1 VCYVQTAR
9 GTAISPIGGA
19 RPVERRRWHLLVAVI
34 AVAGLTADVVTKII
48 AVAHLEPLNPVRLLG
63 GLLTLRLIRNP
74 GAAFSQGQRFT
85 YVFAIAA
92 IAFLLFV
99 IIKLVPRIG
108 HPAWAVAIGL
118 LCAGVAGN
126 LTDRLFRPPG
136 VLRGHVIDFL
146 ELPYWPVFNV
156 ADMCIT
162 AAAIMI
168 IFLSIVKGIAITGE
182 RHVRTGRR
190 GAGDDDDHDR
200 SPIARG

>member
-1 VCYVQTAR
+1 LR
-9 GTAISPIGGA
+9 
-19 RPVERRRWHLLVAVI
+19 LLVALV
-34 AVAGLTADVVTKII
+34 AVAGLTADLVTKII
-48 AVAHLEPLNPVRLLG
+48 AVTHLEPLAEVRLLG

-92 IAFLLFV
+92 IIVLAFV

-136 VLRGHVIDFL
+136 PLRGHVIDFL
-146 ELPYWPVFNV
+146 ELPHWPIFNV

-168 IFLSIVKGIAITGE
+168 MFLSIVKGISITGQ
-182 RHVRTGRR
+182 RHGRP
-190 GAGDDDDHDR
+190 GPGGMDDDDDHDR
-200 SPIARG
+200 STVARG

>member
-1 VCYVQTAR
+1 VCHVQAAR
-9 GTAISPIGGA
+9 GTAITSLSDVGPI
-19 RPVERRRWHLLVAVI
+19 ERRRLRLLVALI
-34 AVAGLTADVVTKII
+34 AVAGLTADLVTKII
-48 AVAHLEPLNPVRLLG
+48 AVTHLEPLASVRLLG

-85 YVFAIAA
+85 YVFAIAGIIVLA
-92 IAFLLFV
+92 FV

-136 VLRGHVIDFL
+136 PLRGHVIDFL
-146 ELPYWPVFNV
+146 ELPHWPIFNV

-168 IFLSIVKGIAITGE
+168 MFLSVIKGISITGQ
-182 RHVRTGRR
+182 RHGRGGRGETG
-190 GAGDDDDHDR
+190 DDHDR
-200 SPIARG
+200 STVARG

>member
-1 VCYVQTAR
+1 VCHVQAAR
-9 GTAISPIGGA
+9 GTAITSLSDVGPI
-19 RPVERRRWHLLVAVI
+19 ERRRLRLLVALI
-34 AVAGLTADVVTKII
+34 AVAGLTADLVTKII
-48 AVAHLEPLNPVRLLG
+48 AVTHLEPLASVRLLG

-85 YVFAIAA
+85 YVFAIAGVIVLA
-92 IAFLLFV
+92 FV

-136 VLRGHVIDFL
+136 PLRGHVIDFL
-146 ELPYWPVFNV
+146 ELPHWPIFNV

-168 IFLSIVKGIAITGE
+168 MFLSVVKGISITGQ
-182 RHVRTGRR
+182 RHGRGGRGETG
-190 GAGDDDDHDR
+190 DDHDR
-200 SPIARG
+200 STVARG

>member
-1 VCYVQTAR
+1 VRDVQATR
-9 GTAISPIGGA
+9 GTAISQIADAQPI
-19 RPVERRRWHLLVAVI
+19 ERRRWRLLVAVV
-34 AVAGLTADVVTKII
+34 AVAGLTVDIVTKII
-48 AVAHLEPLNPVRLLG
+48 AVTNLEPLIPIRLLG

-85 YVFAIAA
+85 YVFAIAGIVVLA
-92 IAFLLFV
+92 FV

-162 AAAIMI
+162 SAAILI

-182 RHVRTGRR
+182 RHVRAGRR
-190 GAGDDDDHDR
+190 GTGEDDDHDR

>member
-1 VCYVQTAR
+1 MCHVQAAR
-9 GTAISPIGGA
+9 GTAITSLSDVGPI
-19 RPVERRRWHLLVAVI
+19 ERRRLRLLVALI
-34 AVAGLTADVVTKII
+34 AVAGLTADLVTKII
-48 AVAHLEPLNPVRLLG
+48 AVTHLEPLASVRLLG

-85 YVFAIAA
+85 YVFAIAGVIVLA
-92 IAFLLFV
+92 FV

-136 VLRGHVIDFL
+136 PLRGHVIDFL
-146 ELPYWPVFNV
+146 ELPHWPIFNV

-168 IFLSIVKGIAITGE
+168 MFLSVIKGISITGQ
-182 RHVRTGRR
+182 RHGRGGRGETG
-190 GAGDDDDHDR
+190 DDHDR
-200 SPIARG
+200 STVARG

>member
-1 VCYVQTAR
+1 VRDLQATR
-9 GTAISPIGGA
+9 GTAISQIADAQPI
-19 RPVERRRWHLLVAVI
+19 ERRRWRLLVAVV
-34 AVAGLTADVVTKII
+34 AVAGLTVDIVTKII
-48 AVAHLEPLNPVRLLG
+48 AVTNLEPLIPIRLLG

-85 YVFAIAA
+85 YVFAIAGIVVLA
-92 IAFLLFV
+92 FV

-162 AAAIMI
+162 SAAILI

-182 RHVRTGRR
+182 RHVRAGRR
-190 GAGDDDDHDR
+190 GTGEDDDHDR

>member
-1 VCYVQTAR
+1 VCHVQAAR
-9 GTAISPIGGA
+9 GTAITSLSDIDPH
-19 RPVERRRWHLLVAVI
+19 ERRRLRLLVALI
-34 AVAGLTADVVTKII
+34 AVAGLTADLVTKII
-48 AVAHLEPLNPVRLLG
+48 AVTHLEPLASVRLLG

-85 YVFAIAA
+85 YVFAIAGIIVLA
-92 IAFLLFV
+92 FV

-136 VLRGHVIDFL
+136 PLRGHVIDFL
-146 ELPYWPVFNV
+146 ELPHWPIFNV

-168 IFLSIVKGIAITGE
+168 MFLSIVKGISITGQ
-182 RHVRTGRR
+182 RHGRGGRGETG
-190 GAGDDDDHDR
+190 DDHDR
-200 SPIARG
+200 STVARG